1 VARLLLIAIAG
12 WLSVPSDL
20 RIDLRI
26 ELLAMGRQS
35 PACADHSTIR

>member
-26 ELLAMGRQS
+26 ELGRQS